1 MKRFRKK
8 LFSGK
13 GNLISF
19 VKSPQGLLTTAALG
33 VSGANLTTNVTRH
46 VNDRSYQKQQLK
58 AMDNLSGNLGK
69 FNQTLEETRRQQER
83 LADILREAN
92 NLQKSKKAPESKKHW
107 LFRFRRK
114 E

>member
-33 VSGANLTTNVTRH
+33 VSSANLATNLTRH
-46 VNDRSYQKQQLK
+46 VNDKKYQ
-58 AMDNLSGNLGK
+58 D
-69 FNQTLEETRRQQER
+69 RQ
-83 LADILREAN
+83 ILQR
-92 NLQKSKKAPESKKHW
+92 W
-107 LFRFRRK
+107 YI
-114 E
+114 